1 MIWITEAAG
10 ITPEMTVITI
20 EAAGITPEITAIT
33 IGTRG
38 ANTVAIVATVIGTL
52 IVTVIT
58 QNEIDMAE
66 IGDGKTAVV
75 TAVIALPRLS
85 ISTSIPTTTAAEM
98 LVTAATAAVLAAVS
112 PAAVAAAARSLAEEA
127 RAGGRPTGKRRC
139 LAAGSNQRAVQAST
153 VMMQVAAKAATVAV
167 LQRRQLAARVA
178 ATKDLGQEPSRRQ
191 LRGLFRARTIMAVQ
205 GCSRWLAELQQE
217 AMLRARTIPPQR

>member
-1 MIWITEAAG
+1 
-10 ITPEMTVITI
+10 MTVITI
-20 EAAGITPEITAIT
+20 EAAGITPEMTAITIEAAGITPQMTAIT

-75 TAVIALPRLS
+75 PAVIALPRLS

-98 LVTAATAAVLAAVS
+98 LVTAATAA
-112 PAAVAAAARSLAEEA
+112 
-127 RAGGRPTGKRRC
+127 
-139 LAAGSNQRAVQAST
+139 
-153 VMMQVAAKAATVAV
+153 
-167 LQRRQLAARVA
+167 
-178 ATKDLGQEPSRRQ
+178 
-191 LRGLFRARTIMAVQ
+191 
-205 GCSRWLAELQQE
+205 
-217 AMLRARTIPPQR
+217 